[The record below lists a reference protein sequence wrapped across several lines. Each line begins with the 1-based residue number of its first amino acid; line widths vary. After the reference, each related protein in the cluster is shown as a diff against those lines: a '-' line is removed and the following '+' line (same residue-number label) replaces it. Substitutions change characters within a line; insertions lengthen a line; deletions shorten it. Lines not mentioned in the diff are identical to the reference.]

1 MGWIHRI
8 PGFRGRV
15 EKSQEAKKPELSEVD
30 KAAQSLSKKAGRAPL
45 TNFQRE
51 LKATLA
57 VRMQRKAKRL
67 PKAERP
73 PVPSKPL
80 PPLSASEGRKPAS
93 VRQVSSHE
101 TPLHRLGSGLFKVI
115 SAPFRFVGW
124 VAGGA
129 INRVRRAGRA
139 IFGST
144 DATLDRLLSDKATPE
159 DLRREVPRLQKL
171 WEQGKLDFRQ
181 MGGLVQLEIELEIL
195 NQVGALEEKAIDLET
210 GEIRLTSQNE
220 WSMDGIGEELRNLTE
235 QLERGPEGGVPVR
248 EKFRT
253 PLLERLE
260 QMRSIHARSDFLF
273 SSEVPISELKKVA
286 DQLEQEIHELPE
298 VLRSNKPLKDV
309 MDQLQSLGEVPR
321 GVPMLLPTETLKL
334 YQETAEELQS
344 LVPIALEERRP
355 LETPVSQLM
364 QLKAEKVFAALA
376 SEDVSLEEF
385 VKGIDWLEAQKSEGL
400 LTTAQI
406 KELDSLILKRDR
418 IGVITSKVRALEID
432 LTKEGVLWSR
442 ENQNSLRDY
451 RRELNFLKT
460 ELQSQKLTKPHL
472 VKDLE
477 KRYQELEKLYLIER
491 TKFEKLGLRQSLP
504 IQQHLKNLES
514 LSKRFSELE
523 DGLDSLPLKEALES
537 FLDLYKENPGYFR
550 RLSKSQKARFNKK
563 IYPEL
568 MALYE
573 FAKTSPERRSMTVG
587 ELRELRRQQV

>member
-1 MGWIHRI
+1 
-8 PGFRGRV
+8 
-15 EKSQEAKKPELSEVD
+15 
-30 KAAQSLSKKAGRAPL
+30 
-45 TNFQRE
+45 
-51 LKATLA
+51 
-57 VRMQRKAKRL
+57 
-67 PKAERP
+67 
-73 PVPSKPL
+73 
-80 PPLSASEGRKPAS
+80 
-93 VRQVSSHE
+93 
-101 TPLHRLGSGLFKVI
+101 
-115 SAPFRFVGW
+115 
-124 VAGGA
+124 
-129 INRVRRAGRA
+129 
-139 IFGST
+139 
-144 DATLDRLLSDKATPE
+144 
-159 DLRREVPRLQKL
+159 
-171 WEQGKLDFRQ
+171 
-181 MGGLVQLEIELEIL
+181 
-195 NQVGALEEKAIDLET
+195 
-210 GEIRLTSQNE
+210 
-220 WSMDGIGEELRNLTE
+220 
-235 QLERGPEGGVPVR
+235 
-248 EKFRT
+248 
-253 PLLERLE
+253 
-260 QMRSIHARSDFLF
+260 
-273 SSEVPISELKKVA
+273 
-286 DQLEQEIHELPE
+286 
-298 VLRSNKPLKDV
+298 
-309 MDQLQSLGEVPR
+309 
-321 GVPMLLPTETLKL
+321 MLLPTETLKL
-334 YQETAEELQS
+334 YHETAEELQS